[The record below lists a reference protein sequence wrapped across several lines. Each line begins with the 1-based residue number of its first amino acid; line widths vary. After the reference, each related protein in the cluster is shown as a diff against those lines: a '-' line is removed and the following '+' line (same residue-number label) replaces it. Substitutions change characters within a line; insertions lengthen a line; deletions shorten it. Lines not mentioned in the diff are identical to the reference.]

1 MEVTTIKEPVIKTT
15 EEGKAVIIVPQFA
28 SVKEIRET
36 GIAPFKKAPTV
47 AN

>member
-15 EEGKAVIIVPQFA
+15 EEGAVIIVPQFA

-36 GIAPFKKAPTV
+36 GIAPFKKAPAV